1 MAEVLGLLVFFGLVI
16 AVSKG
21 VEFYINN
28 GKPNKVKYAIKELIT
43 EED

>member
-16 AVSKG
+16 AASKG

-28 GKPNKVKYAIKELIT
+28 GKPNKFKTTIKNWLT
-43 EED
+43 EE

>member
-21 VEFYINN
+21 VEVYINS
-28 GKPNKVKYAIKELIT
+28 GKPNKFKTTIKNWLT
-43 EED
+43 EE